1 MSEEILN
8 KIMETIQKTLE
19 EKMHEKYDELVKE
32 FKDYLNICMQK
43 EISQIM
49 SNVIVRFNQDVNN
62 EMNYTITFR
71 ILDKVEE
78 NSK

>member
-1 MSEEILN
+1 MSEEILL
-8 KIMETIQKTLE
+8 KIMETIQNTLE

-62 EMNYTITFR
+62 EMNYTITFKNIR
-71 ILDKVEE
+71 
-78 NSK
+78 